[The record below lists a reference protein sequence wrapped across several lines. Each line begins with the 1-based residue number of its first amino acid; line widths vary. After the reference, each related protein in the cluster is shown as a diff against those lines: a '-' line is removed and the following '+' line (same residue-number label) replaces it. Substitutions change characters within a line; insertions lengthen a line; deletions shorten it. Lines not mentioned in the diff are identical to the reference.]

1 MGNNIRTG
9 SKRPKTKDL
18 VQNGAQFV
26 PLPKMYQIGINKGI
40 EQERERILSI
50 LEIVEQE
57 DPNDTLSFIKIDPL
71 SLKRLKG
78 LIGEQK

>member
-1 MGNNIRTG
+1 MAKAIDTAHLIA
-9 SKRPKTKDL
+9 T
-18 VQNGAQFV
+18 
-26 PLPKMYQIGINKGI
+26 I
-40 EQERERILSI
+40 QERKRILSI